1 MLQMNKNVT
10 SKSTL
15 GSIAG
20 ALIPL
25 SIVIALAVSLVI
37 GLVVVI
43 SDFIDFQRTDLPV
56 TVSGIS
62 SRAPGMSEMFVREP
76 SSSCDVVYYCGDA
89 KDE

>member
-1 MLQMNKNVT
+1 MLQMNKTVT

-20 ALIPL
+20 ALIPA

-43 SDFIDFQRTDLPV
+43 SDFVDYQHTDLPV

-62 SRAPGMSEMFVREP
+62 SRAPDMSDMFVREA
-76 SSSCDVVYYCGDA
+76 SCSATVVRYCADVD
-89 KDE
+89 DE